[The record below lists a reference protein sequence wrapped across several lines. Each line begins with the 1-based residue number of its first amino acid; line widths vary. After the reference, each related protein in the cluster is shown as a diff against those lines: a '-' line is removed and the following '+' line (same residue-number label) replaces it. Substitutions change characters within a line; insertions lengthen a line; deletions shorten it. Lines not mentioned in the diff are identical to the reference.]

1 MSEGRVRREFPSR
14 PAVPLALPALLVVL
28 AVERLT
34 MTGVVTWGPL
44 AFGVVLLL
52 AGLLAR
58 AASSSTG
65 RGEGGLRALAPV
77 LGAACVAAALAG
89 LSCRASVARV
99 SEALAS
105 SSVSGWTFEL
115 VGDMSPTTT
124 GAWRGRARAEGE
136 ACSGY
141 VWLTSPDELLMGD
154 RIRCVGRFLPNADD
168 EWGRSS
174 AAQGL
179 SGSVRV
185 VLATERDEPEGLA
198 LLARRVRWAALD
210 VLRPGESDSG
220 ALLAACVCGYAPPM
234 RARGLSEE
242 FSRAGISHLT
252 AVSGS
257 HLALVAS
264 CVSAVL
270 EGLCLGVRQRCV
282 ASILV
287 TGGFVLLCG
296 LPVSAVRAWA
306 MACVSQAVAL
316 SGRRGHQ
323 LSSVSLVGLVMAL
336 LDSSLSGQLGF
347 LLSVSSVV
355 GIGLFC
361 PYARFALG
369 EAALAL
375 GSMGAGTAGRGVP
388 RPLGQALG
396 RFGRVGRGALDALA
410 VCVVC
415 QASTFAIGASSFGS
429 VSLVAPLANL
439 LAAPVL
445 GILMPLGL
453 AAGVASPAS
462 VAADVLARLAGA
474 VAQPLLAGVSC
485 LSSLGLASVPVS
497 VDLGLALLVT
507 VLLSAVLLVAWP
519 RPSGRLLAGGTLV
532 ALALAGAVLLRLR
545 WLAPPR
551 VCVLDVGQGD
561 AILVQDGGSA
571 ILVDAGPGDAVG
583 AALARN
589 GVLHLD
595 AVLVTHL
602 HDDHYGGLSTLGPVL
617 SGGEVLFGQGVSG
630 SLTDEVKCEL
640 LALAPGSVSEVS
652 HGDVLR
658 VGRFSLRVVS
668 PLDSSDG
675 SQNAD
680 SVQLALS
687 FEDGPRG
694 LSGLLTGDGEKDE
707 LAAELGRGD
716 VGDVDFLKVGHHG
729 SAVSLDEAE
738 ARALSPEVSIASA
751 GANNRYGHPRQE
763 CVDVLEKAGSAFLCT
778 MDVGDVTVE
787 PGELGPRVTTAR
799 TAA

>member
-1 MSEGRVRREFPSR
+1 
-14 PAVPLALPALLVVL
+14 
-28 AVERLT
+28 
-34 MTGVVTWGPL
+34 MTEVVTWGPL
-44 AFGVVLLL
+44 AFGIVLLL

-58 AASSSTG
+58 AASSSAR

-77 LGAACVAAALAG
+77 LGASCVAAALAG

-124 GAWRGRARAEGE
+124 GAWRGRARAESE

-210 VLRPGESDSG
+210 VLRPEESDSG

-242 FSRAGISHLT
+242 FSRAGISHLA

-270 EGLCLGVRQRCV
+270 EGLCLGVRVRSV
-282 ASILV
+282 ASTLV

-323 LSSVSLVGLVMAL
+323 LSSASLVGLAMAL
-336 LDSSLSGQLGF
+336 LDPSLSGQLGF

-453 AAGVASPAS
+453 AAGVASPAP

-474 VAQPLLAGVSC
+474 VAQPLLAGVSW

-583 AALARN
+583 AALARY

-640 LALAPGSVSEVS
+640 SALAPGSVSEVS
-652 HGDVLR
+652 HGDVLH
-658 VGRFSLRVVS
+658 VGRFSLSVVS
-668 PLDSSDG
+668 PLGSSDG

-687 FEDGPRG
+687 FEDGPRT
-694 LSGLLTGDGEKDE
+694 LFGLLTGDGEKDE

-799 TAA
+799 AAA

>member
-34 MTGVVTWGPL
+34 MTEVVTWGPL

-58 AASSSTG
+58 AASSSAG
-65 RGEGGLRALAPV
+65 RDEGGLRALAPV
-77 LGAACVAAALAG
+77 LGTACVAAALAG

-105 SSVSGWTFEL
+105 SSVSGWRFEL
-115 VGDMSPTTT
+115 VGDMSPTAM

-242 FSRAGISHLT
+242 FSRAGISHLA

-270 EGLCLGVRQRCV
+270 EGLCLGVRVRSV

-323 LSSVSLVGLVMAL
+323 LSSASLVGLAMAL

-369 EAALAL
+369 EVALAL

-453 AAGVASPAS
+453 AAGVASPAP

-474 VAQPLLAGVSC
+474 VAQPLLAGVSW

-640 LALAPGSVSEVS
+640 SALAPGSVSEVS
-652 HGDVLR
+652 HGDALR

-668 PLDSSDG
+668 PLGSSDG

-687 FEDGPRG
+687 FEDGPRT

-729 SAVSLDEAE
+729 TAVSLGEAE

-763 CVDVLEKAGSAFLCT
+763 CVDALEKAGSAFLCT

-799 TAA
+799 AAA

>member
-1 MSEGRVRREFPSR
+1 
-14 PAVPLALPALLVVL
+14 
-28 AVERLT
+28 

-44 AFGVVLLL
+44 VLGVVLLL

-58 AASSSTG
+58 AAFSSVR

-115 VGDMSPTTT
+115 VGDMSPTAT

-141 VWLTSPDELLMGD
+141 VWLTSPDELLTGD
-154 RIRCVGRFLPNADD
+154 RIRCVGRFSPNADD

-198 LLARRVRWAALD
+198 LLARRVRWATLD

-242 FSRAGISHLT
+242 FSRAGISHLA

-336 LDSSLSGQLGF
+336 LDPSLSGQLGF

-453 AAGVASPAS
+453 AAGVASPAP

-474 VAQPLLAGVSC
+474 VAQPLLAGVSW

-640 LALAPGSVSEVS
+640 SALAPGSVSEVS

-668 PLDSSDG
+668 PLGSSDG
-675 SQNAD
+675 FQNAD

-687 FEDGPRG
+687 FEDGPRT

-707 LAAELGRGD
+707 LAAELGRGY

-729 SAVSLDEAE
+729 SAVSLGEAE

-787 PGELGPRVTTAR
+787 PGELGPRVTIAR
-799 TAA
+799 AAA